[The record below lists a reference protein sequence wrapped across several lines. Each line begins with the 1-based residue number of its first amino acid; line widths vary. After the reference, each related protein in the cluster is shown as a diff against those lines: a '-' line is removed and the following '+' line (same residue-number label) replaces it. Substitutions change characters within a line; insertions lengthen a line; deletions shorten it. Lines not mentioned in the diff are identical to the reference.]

1 MAEQK
6 FYLSRLEPNEDMLEL
21 VQVAY
26 DCFPPM
32 IREMFMGCK
41 SEADLPR
48 LAEHYLKEVREDP
61 FTIWLKV
68 VDRATS
74 KIVAGSQWKVF
85 PSFGPA
91 CADDKPAEWLE
102 GKDLTKATQILEK
115 MNAARRAANPN
126 GYVHLHICFTH
137 PNYRRKGAGGMM
149 MNWGCNV
156 ADALMLP
163 SWIEASPEGNF
174 LYKRFG
180 FYDYE
185 RIYDGDLGDSSN
197 MRREP
202 RGLVQQGGER

>member
-1 MAEQK
+1 MAQER
-6 FYLSRLEPNEDMLEL
+6 FHLSRLDPHEDMLEL

-26 DCFPPM
+26 GCFPP
-32 IREMFMGCK
+32 ILCGIFMGCK

-48 LAEHYLKEVREDP
+48 LAEHYLKELREDP

-68 VDRATS
+68 VDKASGR
-74 KIVAGSQWKVF
+74 IVAGSQWKVF
-85 PSFGPA
+85 PSFSPA
-91 CADDKPAEWLE
+91 FTDDKPPEWLE
-102 GKDLTKATQILEK
+102 GEDLAKSTRVLEK
-115 MNAARRAANPN
+115 MNAARRAANPK
-126 GYVHLHICFTH
+126 GYVHLHICFTD

-156 ADALMLP
+156 ADALLLP

-185 RIYDGDLGDSSN
+185 HIYNGEFGDSSN

-202 RGLVQQGGER
+202 RGLTQQGGES